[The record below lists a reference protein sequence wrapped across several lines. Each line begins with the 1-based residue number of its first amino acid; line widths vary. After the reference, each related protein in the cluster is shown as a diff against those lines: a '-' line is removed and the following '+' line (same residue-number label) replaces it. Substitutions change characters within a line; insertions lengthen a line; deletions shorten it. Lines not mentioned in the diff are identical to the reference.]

1 MRACCRGLSAEYLG
15 DDCGDVDPLI
25 DRAPHA
31 EILERVASLD
41 VGEFELRAALIEAE
55 ILGADVG
62 HLGELE
68 ALLLL
73 QARDVLERR
82 GAYESDPAPNQRPAP
97 RGGPRDPATQRTPA
111 L

>member
-15 DDCGDVDPLI
+15 DDCIDVDRLI

-41 VGEFELRAALIEAE
+41 VGEFELRTALVEAE

-68 ALLLL
+68 AFLLL
-73 QARDVLERR
+73 QTRDVLERR
-82 GAYESDPAPNQRPAP
+82 GHHEEDGPSNEDRRPP
-97 RGGPRDPATQRTPA
+97 GG
-111 L
+111 